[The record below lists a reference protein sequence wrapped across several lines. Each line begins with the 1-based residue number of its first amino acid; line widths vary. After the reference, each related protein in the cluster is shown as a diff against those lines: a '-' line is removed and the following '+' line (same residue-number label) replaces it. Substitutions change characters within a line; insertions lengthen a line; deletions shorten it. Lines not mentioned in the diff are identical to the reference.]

1 MTSQKFVDSS
11 NAVDLK
17 GFNQKHNVD
26 QGLYDQ
32 YNTVQYL
39 QRNGQRIYGG
49 PPEGWKGPPPSRG
62 CEVYVTRIPR
72 DCFENELVPI
82 FSKIGP
88 VYEHRLMME
97 HAGTNRGYGYVRF
110 TSVEDAKEAIR
121 RVNNYEI
128 RPGRYLVV
136 TKSVDN
142 RRLWVNGIP
151 KNRTGLEI
159 RGEMERLT
167 SGVRDIILYPSQA
180 DKSKSRGYMFVE
192 YDSHRAAALARKKLV
207 QGSVFLF
214 GQEIGQV
221 DWAEPEH
228 EVDEE
233 TMSTVKILFVRN
245 LMLSTTEATLRDLFN
260 KLGNNA
266 VERVKKA
273 KDYAFV
279 HFSSREAAERA
290 LAASSGLVID
300 DADQIEVVWSK
311 PVDKQT
317 YNTRKTLTKA
327 FTSGL
332 TSDLVTRDGSVM
344 RGISPRRRG
353 AAGIRGLGA
362 PGTAPPKQLVQ
373 RYAAMTAAN
382 AMHPCTRNGVSLPH
396 TVTTLRAAPDILQD
410 ICQNNNWG
418 EPVYSLLTSGEETN
432 STATEKL
439 FLYKVTIPNFPL
451 PHPSNVFQSI
461 NWKPSPEE
469 AKLEAAQ
476 VVLTCLRIA
485 PEYIGPCL
493 RPAYDTPLSPGQPMY
508 PLTAA
513 ALQGLPLTAGWAS
526 FSPYPPNSG
535 PPYHRMP
542 YDPYN
547 AAYSAMLS
555 SMYGLSITC

>member
-1 MTSQKFVDSS
+1 MSQFEHL
-11 NAVDLK
+11 DLK
-17 GFNQKHNVD
+17 GFNQKYFNLE
-26 QGLYDQ
+26 QAKYDQ
-32 YNTVQYL
+32 FQNNNGFMSL

-49 PPEGWKGPPPSRG
+49 PPDGWQGPPPSRG

-82 FSKIGP
+82 FTKVGP

-97 HAGTNRGYGYVRF
+97 HTGVNRGYGYVRF
-110 TSVEDAKEAIR
+110 TNIEDAKEAIKQL
-121 RVNNYEI
+121 NNFEI

-151 KNRTGLEI
+151 KNRSAKEI

-167 SGVRDIILYPSQA
+167 SGVNDIILYPSQA

-192 YDSHRAAALARKKLV
+192 YESHRTAALARKKLV
-207 QGSVFLF
+207 QGSMFLF

-245 LMLSTTEATLRDLFN
+245 LMLSTTENTIRDLFN
-260 KLGNNA
+260 KMGNNS

-279 HFSSREAAERA
+279 HFSTREAAEKA
-290 LAASSGLVID
+290 LKSSNPLIID
-300 DADQIEVVWSK
+300 DAEVEVVWSK

-317 YNTRKTLTKA
+317 YNTRKTLTKV
-327 FTSGL
+327 FTSGMS
-332 TSDLVTRDGSVM
+332 SDLLTREGAMV

-373 RYAAMTAAN
+373 RYAAMTAASSVTHG
-382 AMHPCTRNGVSLPH
+382 ARGGLPLPH
-396 TVTTLRAAPDILQD
+396 TVTTYRPATDLLLD
-410 ICQNNNWG
+410 ICQNSNWG
-418 EPVYSLLTSGEETN
+418 EPVYTLISSPQGEEGEAN
-432 STATEKL
+432 TEKM
-439 FLYKVTIPNFPL
+439 FIYKVTIPNFPL
-451 PHPSNVFQSI
+451 PPPNNVFQSM
-461 NWKPSPEE
+461 NWKPSQED

-476 VVLTCLRIA
+476 LVLTCLRIS
-485 PEYIGPCL
+485 PEYVAAVIPSMA
-493 RPAYDTPLSPGQPMY
+493 PSPSLY
-508 PLTAA
+508 PLNPA
-513 ALQGLPLTAGWAS
+513 ALQGIPLTAGWPGGFAYPPTS
-526 FSPYPPNSG
+526 MYGRITYSPY
-535 PPYHRMP
+535 
-542 YDPYN
+542 DT
-547 AAYSAMLS
+547 AYASMLS
-555 SMYGLSITC
+555 SMYGMSIA

>member
-1 MTSQKFVDSS
+1 MSQFE
-11 NAVDLK
+11 NLDLK
-17 GFNQKHNVD
+17 GFNQKYYDLEQTKFD
-26 QGLYDQ
+26 QFQNNNGFMF
-32 YNTVQYL
+32 L

-49 PPEGWKGPPPSRG
+49 PPDGWQGPAPSRG

-82 FSKIGP
+82 FSKVGP

-97 HAGTNRGYGYVRF
+97 HTGVNRGYGYVRF
-110 TSVEDAKEAIR
+110 TNIEDAKEAIKR
-121 RVNNYEI
+121 LNNFEI

-151 KNRTGLEI
+151 KNRSGKEI

-207 QGSVFLF
+207 QGSMFLF

-245 LMLSTTEATLRDLFN
+245 LMLSTTENTIRDLFN
-260 KLGNNA
+260 KLGNNS

-279 HFSSREAAERA
+279 HFSTREAAEKA
-290 LAASSGLVID
+290 LEGSNPLSID
-300 DADQIEVVWSK
+300 DAEVEVVWSK

-327 FTSGL
+327 FTSGIS
-332 TSDLVTRDGSVM
+332 SDLLTRDGAMV

-373 RYAAMTAAN
+373 RYAAMTASHSVN
-382 AMHPCTRNGVSLPH
+382 HGSRGGMPLPH
-396 TVTTLRAAPDILQD
+396 TVTTYRPAPDILQD
-410 ICQNNNWG
+410 ICQNSNWG
-418 EPVYSLLTSGEETN
+418 EPNYSLISSAPGEDSEDP
-432 STATEKL
+432 AEKMYI
-439 FLYKVTIPNFPL
+439 YKVTIPNFPL
-451 PHPSNVFQSI
+451 PPPNNVFQSL
-461 NWKPSPEE
+461 NWKPTPED
-469 AKLEAAQ
+469 AKMEAAQ
-476 VVLTCLRIA
+476 MVLTCLRIS
-485 PEYIGPCL
+485 PEYVAAVIPSMA
-493 RPAYDTPLSPGQPMY
+493 PSPPLY
-508 PLTAA
+508 PINPA
-513 ALQGLPLTAGWAS
+513 ALQGIPLTAGWPGGFA
-526 FSPYPPNSG
+526 YPPTSMYN
-535 PPYHRMP
+535 RMAYNP
-542 YDPYN
+542 YDH
-547 AAYSAMLS
+547 AYASMLS
-555 SMYGLSITC
+555 SMYGMSIAC

>member
-1 MTSQKFVDSS
+1 MSQFD
-11 NAVDLK
+11 NLDLK
-17 GFNQKHNVD
+17 GFNQKYLNLEHAK
-26 QGLYDQ
+26 YDQ
-32 YNTVQYL
+32 FQNNNGFMSL

-49 PPEGWKGPPPSRG
+49 PPDGWQGPPPSRG

-82 FSKIGP
+82 FTKVGP

-97 HAGTNRGYGYVRF
+97 HTGVNRGYGYVRF
-110 TSVEDAKEAIR
+110 TNIQDAKEAIKQL
-121 RVNNYEI
+121 NNFEI

-151 KNRTGLEI
+151 KNRSAKEI

-167 SGVRDIILYPSQA
+167 SGVNDIILYPSQA

-192 YDSHRAAALARKKLV
+192 YESHRAAALARKKLV
-207 QGSVFLF
+207 QGSMFLF

-245 LMLSTTEATLRDLFN
+245 LMLSTTENTIRDLFN
-260 KLGNNA
+260 RMGNNS

-279 HFSSREAAERA
+279 HFSTREAAEKA
-290 LAASSGLVID
+290 LKASNPLTID
-300 DADQIEVVWSK
+300 DAEVEVVWSK

-317 YNTRKTLTKA
+317 YNTRKTLTKV
-327 FTSGL
+327 FTSGMS
-332 TSDLVTRDGSVM
+332 SDLVTREGAMV

-373 RYAAMTAAN
+373 RYAAMTAASSVTHG
-382 AMHPCTRNGVSLPH
+382 ARGGIPLPH
-396 TVTTLRAAPDILQD
+396 TVTTYRPATDLLLD

-418 EPVYSLLTSGEETN
+418 EPVYSLISSNQGEDEEAN
-432 STATEKL
+432 TEKM
-439 FLYKVTIPNFPL
+439 FIYKVTIPNFPL
-451 PHPSNVFQSI
+451 PPPNNVFQSM
-461 NWKPSPEE
+461 NWKPSHED

-476 VVLTCLRIA
+476 LVLTCLRIS
-485 PEYIGPCL
+485 PEYVAAVIPSMA
-493 RPAYDTPLSPGQPMY
+493 PSPSLY
-508 PLTAA
+508 PLNPAH
-513 ALQGLPLTAGWAS
+513 LQGIPLTAGWPGGFAYPPTS
-526 FSPYPPNSG
+526 MYGRIAYSPY
-535 PPYHRMP
+535 
-542 YDPYN
+542 DT
-547 AAYSAMLS
+547 AYASMLS
-555 SMYGLSITC
+555 SMYGMSIA

>member
-1 MTSQKFVDSS
+1 MSQFE
-11 NAVDLK
+11 NFDLK
-17 GFNQKHNVD
+17 GLNQKFYELEQNKFDQFHNNNGVMF
-26 QGLYDQ
+26 
-32 YNTVQYL
+32 L

-49 PPEGWKGPPPSRG
+49 PPDGWQGPPPSRG

-82 FSKIGP
+82 FAKVGP

-97 HAGTNRGYGYVRF
+97 HTGVNRGYGYVRF
-110 TSVEDAKEAIR
+110 TTTADAKEAIKR
-121 RVNNYEI
+121 LNNFEI

-151 KNRTGLEI
+151 KNRSGKEI
-159 RGEMERLT
+159 QGEMERLT
-167 SGVRDIILYPSQA
+167 NGVRDIILYPSQA

-192 YDSHRAAALARKKLV
+192 YESHRAAALARKKLV
-207 QGSVFLF
+207 QGSMFLF

-245 LMLSTTEATLRDLFN
+245 LMLSTTETTIRDIFN
-260 KLGNNA
+260 KLGNNN

-279 HFSSREAAERA
+279 HFSSREAAEKA
-290 LAASSGLVID
+290 LSSSKALVID
-300 DADQIEVVWSK
+300 DAEVEVVWSK

-327 FTSGL
+327 FTSGIS
-332 TSDLVTRDGSVM
+332 SDIITRDGAMV

-373 RYAAMTAAN
+373 RYAAMTAATN
-382 AMHPCTRNGVSLPH
+382 VAGGARTGMSLPH
-396 TVTTLRAAPDILQD
+396 TVTTYRPAPEILMD

-418 EPVYSLLTSGEETN
+418 EPVYSLITSAPSEEGE
-432 STATEKL
+432 STAEKMYI
-439 FLYKVTIPNFPL
+439 YKVTIPNFPL
-451 PHPSNVFQSI
+451 PTPNNAFQSL
-461 NWKPSPEE
+461 NWKPTLED

-476 VVLTCLRIA
+476 LVLTCLRIS
-485 PEYIGPCL
+485 PEYVAAVIPSM
-493 RPAYDTPLSPGQPMY
+493 TPSQHFYPINAATLQGI
-508 PLTAA
+508 PLT
-513 ALQGLPLTAGWAS
+513 TGWPGS
-526 FSPYPPNSG
+526 FTYPPTSVYN
-535 PPYHRMP
+535 RIP

-547 AAYSAMLS
+547 AAYASMLS
-555 SMYGLSITC
+555 SMYGMSIAC

>member
-1 MTSQKFVDSS
+1 MTTSNKFVDNN
-11 NAVDLK
+11 NAMDLK
-17 GFNQKHNVD
+17 GYNQKNNFD
-26 QGLYDQ
+26 QGVYDQ
-32 YNTVQYL
+32 YSAVQYL

-97 HAGTNRGYGYVRF
+97 HTGANRGYGYVRY
-110 TSVEDAKEAIR
+110 TNPEDAKEGIKR
-121 RVNNYEI
+121 LNNYEI

-151 KNRTGLEI
+151 KNRSALEI

-167 SGVRDIILYPSQA
+167 AGVRDIILYPSQA
-180 DKSKSRGYMFVE
+180 DKTKSRGYMFVE
-192 YDSHRAAALARKKLV
+192 YESHRAAALARKKLV

-245 LMLSTTEATLRDLFN
+245 LMLSTTEVSLRELFN
-260 KLGNNA
+260 KLGNNQ

-273 KDYAFV
+273 KDYAFI
-279 HFSSREAAERA
+279 HFSTREAAERA
-290 LAASSGLVID
+290 LAASKGLVID
-300 DADQIEVVWSK
+300 EADQIEVVWSK

-327 FTSGL
+327 FTSGM
-332 TSDLVTRDGSVM
+332 SADMVARDGSVM

-373 RYAAMTAAN
+373 RFAAMTAAN
-382 AMHPCTRNGVSLPH
+382 SGHPPRIALPH
-396 TVTTLRAAPDILQD
+396 HVTTYRPAPDILQD
-410 ICQNNNWG
+410 VCQNNNWG
-418 EPVYSLLTSGEETN
+418 EPVYSLLTSGEEGN
-432 STATEKL
+432 SGTPPGEKL
-439 FLYKVTIPNFPL
+439 YLYKVTIPNFPL

-461 NWKPSPEE
+461 NWKTNPED
-469 AKLEAAQ
+469 AKLESAQ
-476 VVLTCLRIA
+476 VVLACLRIS
-485 PEYIGPCL
+485 PEYVAAVV
-493 RPAYDTPLSPGQPMY
+493 RPTYDPSLSPTQPMY
-508 PLTAA
+508 PLSPA
-513 ALQGLPLTAGWAS
+513 ALQGVPLTAGWAS

-535 PPYHRMP
+535 PPYHRLP

-555 SMYGLSITC
+555 SMYGLSIAC